1 MTVEMRQIPVGAAAR
16 SQGSALVTPST
27 KERILARRK
36 GKDNIDTKRKKK
48 TKQNNQKNT
57 DGSHFVFGTFPTGLC
72 RRSITRQRRW
82 EPTSGSPPGSRPRSR
97 CVAQRRAVPSGRCRT
112 GGGRS
117 HRSPRAAHSLCV
129 PALRTPV
136 INPPAYRLHPG
147 PKGQLKPI

>member
-1 MTVEMRQIPVGAAAR
+1 MLQRVRRGQLSSPRAQK
-16 SQGSALVTPST
+16 SGSWRGVREKIILIR
-27 KERILARRK
+27 KE
-36 GKDNIDTKRKKK
+36 KKK
-48 TKQNNQKNT
+48 KQNNQKNT
-57 DGSHFVFGTFPTGLC
+57 NGSHFVFGTFPTGLC